1 METSNK
7 DIDQVKEKLD
17 KIQMLLQDI
26 LIIQS
31 ARAGIT
37 KGKTREI
44 VGVSSSRV
52 SRIWQ
57 HMDLEK

>member
-1 METSNK
+1 MATSNK
-7 DIDQVKEKLD
+7 DYDQLTEKLD

-31 ARAGIT
+31 ARAGVT
-37 KGKTREI
+37 KGKAREI

-57 HMDLEK
+57 HLALDK

>member
-1 METSNK
+1 MATSNK
-7 DIDQVKEKLD
+7 DYDQLIEKLD

-31 ARAGIT
+31 ARAGVT
-37 KGKTREI
+37 KGETREI

-57 HMDLEK
+57 HLALEK